1 LTKGSLISI
10 TDTLVVVMSQ
20 SSVTTDHEWRY
31 QLENNQVALGYS
43 ISHTIVWFDTIPTGW
58 SMGRKNRDRELG
70 KRNISSYKFID
81 VFSRF
86 PLYLKWIMPLLML
99 GCHALG
105 SWPMGLIVSVMTL
118 PPPRDSACPLQL
130 GNNSL

>member
-43 ISHTIVWFDTIPTGW
+43 ISHTIVWFDTIPTDGAW
-58 SMGRKNRDRELG
+58 EGRTETGNWGRE
-70 KRNISSYKFID
+70 
-81 VFSRF
+81 
-86 PLYLKWIMPLLML
+86 
-99 GCHALG
+99 
-105 SWPMGLIVSVMTL
+105 T
-118 PPPRDSACPLQL
+118 
-130 GNNSL
+130 